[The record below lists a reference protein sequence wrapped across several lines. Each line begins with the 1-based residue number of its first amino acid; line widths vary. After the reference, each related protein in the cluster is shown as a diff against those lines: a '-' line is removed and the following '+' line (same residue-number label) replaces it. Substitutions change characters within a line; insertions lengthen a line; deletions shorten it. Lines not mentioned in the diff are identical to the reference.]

1 MSEKNRFYLGRV
13 FDMKRAALTESAVL
27 YDPANLTTHAVVVGM
42 TGSGKTGLC
51 IDVLEEAALRSTPAL
66 LIDPKG
72 DITNLLLH
80 FPDMKAT
87 DFEPWVN
94 PDEARRAGK
103 TTLQAAEE
111 TAALWKKGLSDWG
124 ITTEKIKSLQ
134 SAAQFTIYTPGS
146 NAGVPV
152 NILASLSAPKIS
164 WAENEEMLRDKI
176 ASTVTSLLGLVGMKD
191 VDPLRSREHILLANI
206 FESAWSQGKDLSLD
220 EIILQTQNPP
230 FTKLGVFD
238 INSFF
243 PQKDRFELSVLLN
256 NILASPA
263 FKVWL
268 EGTPLEVDNLL
279 HTSDGKPRH
288 SIFYI
293 AHLSD
298 AERMFFVTLLLSA
311 LETWMRAQ
319 SGTSDLRALLY
330 VDELFGYLP
339 PVANPPSKPLFLR
352 LLKQARAFGLGLLL
366 ATQNPVDLDYK
377 ALSNIGTW
385 FIGKLQTDQ
394 DKQRLLDGLEGA
406 SSQINRADY
415 DKLIS
420 ALGKR
425 VFLMRSVHEKE
436 TIIFQTRW
444 AMNYMAGPMTTA
456 QIPALNRLAGVQ
468 TTKPSPAPVKPGA
481 APSQPSASAAAPAA
495 ASAGTTTKPA
505 LPTQINEYFLAA
517 SLSVDQAAKA
527 AGITASVASKGT
539 LYRPAILAQ
548 ARLRLYQ
555 PKYNLSSDVIHTAL
569 IRTPERRGGADW
581 AGNRHAPFETGE
593 LLTKA
598 SAGATFTTVEA
609 PLNDL
614 QMMNSLKQDFAN
626 WALQANPIRVWEN
639 KALKIYGEPRLSKAE
654 FITKCNETAR
664 QTRDA
669 ETKKAA
675 AALDKKI
682 DTLKDRLARLNREL
696 NQDQEEVAARQREE
710 IATHVQ
716 TFLSIFGGRTG
727 RISTSL
733 SKNRMTQKAK
743 AEVEETAAEAAN
755 LQKDIAEL
763 EQERSRVVEE
773 VNSRWGDVAS
783 QVSEIPILPAKKD
796 LTLEVFGALWLP
808 YHLVESGGK
817 VVEVAGYA

>member
-1 MSEKNRFYLGRV
+1 MSEKNRFYIGRV

-27 YDPANLTTHAVVVGM
+27 YDPADLTTHAVVVGM

-51 IDVLEEAALRSTPAL
+51 IDILEEAALRGTPAL

-80 FPDMKAT
+80 FPEMKAA

-103 TTLQAAEE
+103 TTLQAAEA
-111 TAALWKKGLSDWG
+111 TAATWKKGLAEWG
-124 ITTEKIKSLQ
+124 ITAEKIKSLQ
-134 SAAQFTIYTPGS
+134 DSVQFTVFTPGS

-152 NILASLSAPKIS
+152 NILASFSAPKIS
-164 WAENEEMLRDKI
+164 WAENQEMLRDKI
-176 ASTVTSLLGLVGMKD
+176 ASTATSLLGLVGMKD

-206 FESAWSQGKDLSLD
+206 FESAWSQGKDLTLD

-238 INSFF
+238 INAFF
-243 PQKDRFELSVLLN
+243 PQKERFELSVLLN
-256 NILASPA
+256 NILAAPA

-268 EGTPLEVDNLL
+268 EGMPLEVENLL
-279 HTSDGKPRH
+279 YTKDGKPRH

-293 AHLSD
+293 SHLSD

-319 SGTSDLRALLY
+319 SGTSDLRAMLY
-330 VDELFGYLP
+330 IDELFGYLP
-339 PVANPPSKPLFLR
+339 PVANPPSKMLFLR

-406 SSQINRADY
+406 SSQIDRSDY
-415 DKLIS
+415 DKLLS

-436 TIIFQTRW
+436 AIIFQTRW
-444 AMNYMAGPMTTA
+444 AMNYMAGPLTTT
-456 QIPALNRLAGVQ
+456 QIPALNRLAGIQ
-468 TTKPSPAPVKPGA
+468 PSKPSPAAAKTEAPKPA
-481 APSQPSASAAAPAA
+481 AAAAPAA
-495 ASAGTTTKPA
+495 SAAGTATKPA
-505 LPTQINEYFLAA
+505 LPAQVNEYFLSA
-517 SLSVDQAAKA
+517 LTVDQAAKA
-527 AGITASVASKGT
+527 AGMAAAVTSKGT

-555 PKYNLSSDVIHTAL
+555 PKYSLANDVVHTAL
-569 IRTPERRGGADW
+569 IRTPERRGSADW
-581 AGNRHAPFETGE
+581 AANRHTPFEPGH
-593 LLTKA
+593 LLTKPAA
-598 SAGATFTTVEA
+598 SATFAAVEA
-609 PLNDL
+609 PLND
-614 QMMNSLKQDFAN
+614 QHTMNSLKQDFTN
-626 WALQANPIRVWEN
+626 WALQANPIKVWEN
-639 KALKIYGEPRLSKAE
+639 KALKTYGGPDLSKEA
-654 FITKCNETAR
+654 FIAKCNEAAR

-669 ETKKAA
+669 ETKKKAA
-675 AALDKKI
+675 TLDKKI
-682 DTLKDRLARLNREL
+682 DSLKDKLQRLNREL
-696 NQDQEEVAARQREE
+696 SQDQEEVAARQREE
-710 IATHVQ
+710 YATHAQ
-716 TFLSIFGGRTG
+716 TVFSLFSGRTG
-727 RISTSL
+727 KISSSL

-743 AEVEETAAEAAN
+743 AELEETAAEITD
-755 LQKDIAEL
+755 LQKDIADL
-763 EQERSRVVEE
+763 EQERTRIVDEIDKQ
-773 VNSRWGDVAS
+773 WGNVAS
-783 QVSEIPILPAKKD
+783 QVTEIPILPAKKD
-796 LTLEVFGALWLP
+796 LTLEVFGVLWLP
-808 YHLVESGGK
+808 YHLLESGGK
-817 VVEVAGYA
+817 VVEVAAFA